1 MLARALPL
9 VVLIAAGVY
18 LSLAIKLPYGS
29 TARPGAGFYPTLVA
43 VFACVVG
50 LLAAAQAFLAPRAAP
65 AVVDADAGLPEARRR
80 VFSTVLMLAASCFV
94 LPWIGYIATAFVFVT
109 IVLRAL
115 GSRWPA
121 ALVIGGV
128 SAAVSF
134 YLFAVLL
141 DVPLPRGVWS

>member
-9 VVLIAAGVY
+9 VVLIAAGIY
-18 LSLAIKLPYGS
+18 LSLAIKLPYGA

-43 VFACVVG
+43 VFACLVG
-50 LLAAAQAFLAPRAAP
+50 LVAAAQAFFAPRPAR
-65 AVVDADAGLPEARRR
+65 AVVAADAELPGARRR
-80 VFSTVLMLAASCFV
+80 VFSTVGALAVSCFV
-94 LPWIGYIATAFVFVT
+94 LPWIGYVATAFLFVT
-109 IVLRAL
+109 VVLRAL

-141 DVPLPRGVWS
+141 DVPLPRGVW